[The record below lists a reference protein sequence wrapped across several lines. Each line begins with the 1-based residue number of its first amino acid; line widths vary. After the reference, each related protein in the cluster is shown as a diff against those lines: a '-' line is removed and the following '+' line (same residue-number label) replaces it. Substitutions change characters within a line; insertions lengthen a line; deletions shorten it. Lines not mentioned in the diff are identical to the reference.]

1 MLKTIA
7 RVVLALQGA
16 AALFIAVNVWLDPLT
31 IPAQLGL
38 SPLGDLGLSTIR
50 GDIGALFGGSGLF
63 MLAAA
68 YRAESRFVVP
78 PLVFLSLAL
87 AARTYSLA
95 MTGASPELF
104 EPMAVEGVTIV
115 LLLAAYA
122 IFTREA

>member
-31 IPAQLGL
+31 IPGQLGI

-87 AARTYSLA
+87 GARTYSLA
-95 MTGASPELF
+95 MTGASPELIQ
-104 EPMAVEGVTIV
+104 PMAVEGVTIV
-115 LLLAAYA
+115 LLLAAFA
-122 IFTREA
+122 ILTREV

>member
-7 RVVLALQGA
+7 RVVLALQGT
-16 AALFIAVNVWLDPLT
+16 AALFVAVNVWLDPLT

-122 IFTREA
+122 IFTRGA

>member
-7 RVVLALQGA
+7 RIVLALQGA
-16 AALFIAVNVWLDPLT
+16 AALFIAANVWIDPVT

-78 PLVFLSLAL
+78 PLVLLSLAF

-95 MTGASPELF
+95 TTGASPELIP
-104 EPMAVEGVTIV
+104 PMVVEGVSIL
-115 LLLAAYA
+115 LLLAAYF
-122 IFTREA
+122 IFSREA